1 LAFLFRIH
9 AGDEIMATK
18 KGLSS
23 VTIILDRPRTLRWP
37 NGVTREFEEWVLSY
51 MGLPKTGIGRSEDRN
66 IVIGAEDII
75 MQGLTSATLQTY
87 ALFYALRHEDPKL
100 TIEAVDELISAY
112 KEAGKDYDE
121 LIIAIQRAY
130 LLSNH
135 PSSLASQEERWKGF
149 KTMKAMELKI
159 QEKREKASNK
169 KVAEAIARLEKQ
181 LAEIDS
187 GEAPP
192 VSDIPSV

>member
-1 LAFLFRIH
+1 
-9 AGDEIMATK
+9 MATK

-23 VTIILDRPRTLRWP
+23 VTIILDKPRTLRWP
-37 NGVTREFEEWVLSY
+37 NGITREVEEWALSY
-51 MGLPKTGIGRSEDRN
+51 MGLPKTGVGRSEDRN
-66 IVIGAEDII
+66 VVIGAEDII

-87 ALFYALRHEDPKL
+87 ALFYALRHEDSEL
-100 TIEAVDELISAY
+100 TVEAVDDLVSAY

-121 LIIAIQRAY
+121 LIIAVQRAY

-135 PSSLASQEERWKGF
+135 PSSLASQEERWKSF
-149 KTMKAMELKI
+149 KMLRATEQKI

-181 LAEIDS
+181 LQEINS

-192 VSDIPSV
+192 ASDIPSV

>member
-1 LAFLFRIH
+1 
-9 AGDEIMATK
+9 MATK

-23 VTIILDRPRTLRWP
+23 VVINLDKPRTLRWP
-37 NGVTREFEEWVLSY
+37 NGVTREFEEWALDY
-51 MGLPKTGIGRSEDRN
+51 MGLPKTGVGRSEDRN
-66 IVIGAEDII
+66 IVIGAEGII
-75 MQGLTSATLQTY
+75 MQGLTNATLQAY
-87 ALFYALRHEDPKL
+87 ALFYALKHEEPDI

-121 LIIAIQRAY
+121 LLIAIQRSF

-149 KTMKAMELKI
+149 KMLRATEQKI

-181 LAEIDS
+181 LQEINS

-192 VSDIPSV
+192 ASDIPSV

>member
-1 LAFLFRIH
+1 
-9 AGDEIMATK
+9 MATK

-23 VTIILDRPRTLRWP
+23 VTIILDKPRTLRWP
-37 NGVTREFEEWVLSY
+37 NGVTREFEEWALSY
-51 MGLPKTGIGRSEDRN
+51 MGLPKTGVGRSEDRN
-66 IVIGAEDII
+66 IVVGAEDII
-75 MQGLTSATLQTY
+75 MQGLTNATLQTY
-87 ALFYALRHEDPKL
+87 ALFYALKHEDPEL
-100 TIEAVDELISAY
+100 TVEAVDEMISAY

-135 PSSLASQEERWKGF
+135 PSSLASQEERWKSF
-149 KTMKAMELKI
+149 KVMREMEQKI

-169 KVAEAIARLEKQ
+169 KVAEAITRLEKQ

-192 VSDIPSV
+192 ASDTPSA

>member
-1 LAFLFRIH
+1 
-9 AGDEIMATK
+9 MATK

-23 VTIILDRPRTLRWP
+23 VTIILDKPRTLRWP
-37 NGVTREFEEWVLSY
+37 NGVTREFEEWALSY
-51 MGLPKTGIGRSEDRN
+51 MGLPKTGVGRSEDRN
-66 IVIGAEDII
+66 IVVGAEGII
-75 MQGLTSATLQTY
+75 MQGLTNATLQTY
-87 ALFYALRHEDPKL
+87 ALFYALRHEDPEL
-100 TIEAVDELISAY
+100 TIEAVDELVSAY

-121 LIIAIQRAY
+121 LIIAIQRSY

-149 KTMKAMELKI
+149 KTMKAMEQKI
-159 QEKREKASNK
+159 QEKREKASSK

-192 VSDIPSV
+192 ASATPSA

>member
-1 LAFLFRIH
+1 
-9 AGDEIMATK
+9 MATK

-23 VTIILDRPRTLRWP
+23 VVITLDKPRTLRWP
-37 NGVTREFEEWVLSY
+37 NGITREFEEWALDY
-51 MGLPKTGIGRSEDRN
+51 IGMPKTGVGLSEGKR
-66 IVIGAEDII
+66 IVLGAEDII
-75 MQGLTSATLQTY
+75 MQALTTATLQSY
-87 ALFYALRHEDPKL
+87 ALLFSLRHEDPKI
-100 TIEAVDELISAY
+100 TIEQVDDLISAY

-121 LIIAIQRAY
+121 LIMAIQRSF

-149 KTMKAMELKI
+149 KTMKSMEQKI

-169 KVAEAIARLEKQ
+169 KVAEAISQLEKQ
-181 LAEIDS
+181 LNEIDS

-192 VSDIPSV
+192 ALDTPSD

>member
-1 LAFLFRIH
+1 
-9 AGDEIMATK
+9 MATK

-23 VTIILDRPRTLRWP
+23 VTIILDKPRTLRWP
-37 NGVTREFEEWVLSY
+37 NGITREFEEWALSY
-51 MGLPKTGIGRSEDRN
+51 MGLPKTGVGRSEDRN
-66 IVIGAEDII
+66 IVVGAEGII
-75 MQGLTSATLQTY
+75 MQGLTNATLQTY
-87 ALFYALRHEDPKL
+87 ALFYALRHEDPEL

-121 LIIAIQRAY
+121 LIIAIQRSY

-149 KTMKAMELKI
+149 KTMKTMEQKI

-169 KVAEAIARLEKQ
+169 KVAAAITRLEKQ

-192 VSDIPSV
+192 ASASPSA